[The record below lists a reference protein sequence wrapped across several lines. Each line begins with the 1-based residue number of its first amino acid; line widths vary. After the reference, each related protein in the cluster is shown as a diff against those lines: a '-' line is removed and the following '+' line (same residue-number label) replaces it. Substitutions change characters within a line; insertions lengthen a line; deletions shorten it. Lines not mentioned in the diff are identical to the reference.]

1 MRFDV
6 VNVIWFKAG
15 IVQCFLQHGALRWA
29 VRGGHGAGMTVM
41 IDRSAL
47 NDSKDVVAVRSGVAE
62 ALERNHAAAFTLS
75 EPIGPGIEGFA
86 ATVWREGIHL
96 TNANEVFGGED

>member
-1 MRFDV
+1 
-6 VNVIWFKAG
+6 
-15 IVQCFLQHGALRWA
+15 
-29 VRGGHGAGMTVM
+29 MTVM

-75 EPIGPGIEGFA
+75 ESIGFDIKGFT
-86 ATVWREGIHL
+86 ATVWREGVHL
-96 TNANEVFGGED
+96 TNANEMFWRKN